1 MNRNR
6 AVNVGL
12 IIMVV
17 FVVAAG
23 ASTIPVT
30 GDLPL
35 QTNDGFTVVLDQ
47 PGTFVGIS
55 AFVGNDTISIS
66 SGTVTASGA
75 GELEIDGSDLTGN
88 TVLTNI
94 NVSATTAEVD
104 PTDKPQF
111 DITGGVTQFTLL
123 SGLAEDDS
131 SDDITY
137 TSTGSFDLTLRGLT
151 ANQAYAFETSTGTVL
166 GGGTADGS
174 GELTISLT
182 TTGTNTGRLVTNEPP
197 TFANFDPSGVT
208 VTDPSQTLSVDV
220 DDPSFGVGSGD
231 ELEVAFFDASDD
243 SQIGTNQTIT
253 SASTVTETVNLTS
266 NGQFS
271 WYVEATDKYAAST
284 QSPDQTITLDE
295 PGPQVTNIT
304 PADGTD
310 LSSGPVSIGVTIE
323 DASLPS
329 TDTVTIQF
337 EDGTG
342 SNIGSAQT
350 LTANGSVSV
359 PYGTLVGG
367 VNQWKAQI
375 NDSFGNSITTD
386 TFEFRVPAEL
396 TLRNVNDATDILDE
410 PNIDATVRFFEEEGD
425 RVFPRDPTN
434 GVIDMTGLPVN
445 EPFVVGVRD
454 ANDTY
459 VSRLTLIDTIFEQ
472 QSVYLINT
480 SVDTAIIRFTIEDRT
495 GQFAG
500 EGTKLQIRRAINTTT
515 SPADEE
521 EYVIVAGDIVGSQL
535 QFETEL
541 EQDVRYRVRIAN
553 ADGETRQLG
562 AFTARVDQVIGLT
575 ISGID
580 VGVDIP
586 EDEPVISSS
595 IDDSVANQT
604 SLQFTYVDLAHETTQ
619 VDLRVLQAG
628 NTSNVL
634 DTATVTAPPNV
645 STFQHTTVLS
655 GAQADMNALYEVE
668 YIRNGNTFD
677 ETAAYGLNQYPI
689 NLPLSDAWRQIFGVG
704 FLIVLGGIFSVA
716 NARIG
721 AIMIPGVAA
730 LLYAIGFISGFATIL
745 GISLAMVLGIAY
757 NLAFAGRG
765 VLRS

>member
-1 MNRNR
+1 
-6 AVNVGL
+6 
-12 IIMVV
+12 
-17 FVVAAG
+17 
-23 ASTIPVT
+23 VT

-47 PGTFVGIS
+47 PGTFVGIG
-55 AFVGNDTISIS
+55 AFVGNDTISIT
-66 SGTVTASGA
+66 SGTVTAA
-75 GELEIDGSDLTGN
+75 GTGNLEIDNSDLTSD

-94 NVSATTAEVD
+94 DVSGTTAEID
-104 PTDKPQF
+104 PTDKDQF
-111 DITGGVTQFTLL
+111 DITGGVTAFTFE
-123 SGLAEDDS
+123 SGFAEDDGIS
-131 SDDITY
+131 DITY
-137 TSTGSFDLTLRGLT
+137 TSSSSFDLTVRGLS
-151 ANQAYAFETSTGTVL
+151 ANTDYIFETAGGTVL
-166 GGGTADGS
+166 GVGDTDATGTMTITLDAVGTFT
-174 GELTISLT
+174 GELR
-182 TTGTNTGRLVTNEPP
+182 TNDPP
-197 TFANFDPSGVT
+197 TLTSLNPSGVT
-208 VTDPSQTLSVDV
+208 VTDPEQTLSVDV
-220 DDPSFGVGSGD
+220 DDVSFCCASGD
-231 ELEVAFFDASDD
+231 EVDVQFFDASDD
-243 SQIGTNQTIT
+243 SQIGSNQTIT
-253 SASTVTETVNLTS
+253 SAATVTQNVSLTT
-266 NGQFS
+266 NGPFS
-271 WYVEATDKYAAST
+271 WYVVATDKFGAST
-284 QSPDQTITLDE
+284 QSPDQTITLNE
-295 PGPQVTNIT
+295 PSPVVTDVS
-304 PADGTD
+304 PADNTD
-310 LSSGPVSIGVTIE
+310 LSEGPVTIELTIE
-323 DASLPS
+323 DANLGNGDSVDVEFKDGSGS
-329 TDTVTIQF
+329 TIDTV
-337 EDGTG
+337 
-342 SNIGSAQT
+342 QT
-350 LTANGSVSV
+350 LTSNGTASVTYS
-359 PYGTLVGG
+359 GLVGG
-367 VNQWKAQI
+367 ANQWSADVS
-375 NDSFGNSITTD
+375 DSFGNSFSTD
-386 TFEFRVPAEL
+386 TFTFRIPSEL
-396 TLRNVNDATDILDE
+396 TLRNVNDATEVIDD
-410 PNIDATVRFFEEEGD
+410 PAVDATVRFYEEQD
-425 RVFPRDPTN
+425 DDVYPRTPTN
-434 GVIDMTGLPVN
+434 GVIDMQGLPVN
-445 EPFVVGVRD
+445 EPFVVGIRD
-454 ANDTY
+454 DSDTY

-472 QSVYLINT
+472 QSVYLINA

-500 EGTKLQIRRAINTTT
+500 TGTKIQIRRAINTTT

-521 EYVIVAGDIVGSQL
+521 EYVIVAGDVVGSQL

-541 EQDVRYRVRIAN
+541 EQDVRYRVRIQN
-553 ADGETRQLG
+553 EDGETRQLG

-604 SLQFTYVDLAHETTQ
+604 SLQFTYVDLAQETTE

-645 STFQHTTVLS
+645 STFQHTTTLT
-655 GAQADMNALYEVE
+655 GAQADMQAVYQVE

-677 ETAAYGLNQYPI
+677 ATAAYGLNQYPV

>member
-35 QTNDGFTVVLDQ
+35 QTNTGFTTVLDQ

-55 AFVGNDTISIS
+55 AFVGNDTVSIA
-66 SGTVTASGA
+66 SGTVTAAGSGT
-75 GELEIDGSDLTGN
+75 LEIDGSDLTGN

-94 NVSATTAEVD
+94 NVSGTTAD
-104 PTDKPQF
+104 INPTDKPQF
-111 DITGGVTQFTLL
+111 DITGGVSQLTLL

-137 TSTGSFDLTLRGLT
+137 TSTTSFDMTLRGLS
-151 ANQAYAFETSTGTVL
+151 ANQAYAFETSAGTVL
-166 GGGTADGS
+166 GGSTADGS

-231 ELEVAFFDASDD
+231 ELDVEFYRAADD
-243 SQIGTNQTIT
+243 SQIGTTQTIT

-266 NGQFS
+266 NGQFA
-271 WYVEATDKYAAST
+271 WYVEATDKYGATST
-284 QSPDQTITLDE
+284 SPDQTITLDE
-295 PGPQVTNIT
+295 PAPVVTNIT
-304 PADGTD
+304 PADNTD

-329 TDTVTIQF
+329 TDTVTVQF
-337 EDGTG
+337 QDGTG
-342 SNIGSAQT
+342 TNIGSAQT

-367 VNQWKAQI
+367 ANQWKAQI
-375 NDSFGNSITTD
+375 NDSFGNSFTTD
-386 TFEFRVPAEL
+386 TFTFRVPAEL
-396 TLRNVNDATDILDE
+396 TLRNVNDATDILDDA
-410 PNIDATVRFFEEEGD
+410 NVDATVRFFEEEGD

-472 QSVYLINT
+472 QSVYLIN
-480 SVDTAIIRFTIEDRT
+480 SSIDTAIIRFTIEDRT

-515 SPADEE
+515 SPPAEE

-541 EQDVRYRVRIAN
+541 EQDVRYRVRVAN
-553 ADGETRQLG
+553 DAGETRQLG

-586 EDEPVISSS
+586 EDEPVITTA
-595 IDDSVANQT
+595 IDDSVANTTQ
-604 SLQFTYVDLAHETTQ
+604 LQFTYVDLAQETSE
-619 VDLRVLQAG
+619 VNLEVLQAG
-628 NTSNVL
+628 NRSNVL
-634 DTATVTAPPNV
+634 DTATVTSPPLI
-645 STFQHTTVLS
+645 STFQHTTTLT
-655 GAQADMNALYEVE
+655 GTQADLKAVYSVE
-668 YIRNGNTFD
+668 YVRNGETFD
-677 ETAAYGLNQYPI
+677 ETAAYGLNQYPVNI
-689 NLPLSDAWRQIFGVG
+689 PLSDDWRQIFSVG
-704 FLIVLGGIFSVA
+704 FLIVLAGVFSVA

-730 LLYAIGFISGFATIL
+730 MLYAIGFIDGFATIL
-745 GISLAMVLGIAY
+745 GISLAMVLGIAF